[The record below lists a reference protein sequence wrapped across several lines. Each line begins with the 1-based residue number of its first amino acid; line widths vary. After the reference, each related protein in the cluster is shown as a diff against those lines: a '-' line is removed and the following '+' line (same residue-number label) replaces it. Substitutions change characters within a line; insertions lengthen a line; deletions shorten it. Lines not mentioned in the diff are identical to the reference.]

1 MAAYQYQQLKEREIR
16 LLILSAGEYNSGLS
30 GMIRHVSIDNPRTY
44 EALSYT
50 WGDSGGTRYSI
61 SCDNRRLEVTSNLNL
76 ALLRLR
82 NNAPH
87 ITRTLWIDQLCINQA
102 NTDERNQ
109 QVSLMGDIY
118 RKARQVD
125 VWLGEEDDETA
136 IGLSLLPKLLAAF
149 REGSGDGDDLDD
161 EVPDLY
167 TKFGLPF
174 IRSARW
180 TAFAQLFARPYFR
193 RMWVVQEVALGSK
206 VIVYCGSHSVN
217 WEDLAKSG
225 LCLLTDFTN
234 RPIEAHKVIQIIRAY
249 RKQKIESNESE
260 LIDFLFN
267 SYNLQCFDP
276 RDKIYGML
284 GLVTGGLDIKP
295 NYHLSVHKVYT
306 SFTKNMMVRGSSLAI
321 LCNVLHPKCL
331 EGLPSWVPD
340 WTAITAVRQ
349 SFGSRTPKHRNTAA
363 AYEKAV
369 IRFSADEQE
378 VYLKGT
384 VVGTVRAIGS
394 VMPES
399 SPDQVLPEWEGLAQ
413 SVLPYH
419 PTGED
424 FPTVFWRTLI
434 ASDAKHDTRSS
445 DVLQNRYESWNNLV
459 EHKRDYA
466 IAQVHPEHEIPPWQ
480 PIEPINTVS
489 WKAQEFERMVE
500 DASFFRRIYATDNG
514 FLGLAPAGA
523 REGDQL
529 CILYGGP
536 VPFILRQ
543 MLPTTNKYT
552 LVGECFALGL
562 MDSEGLDANR
572 FLTQQFELR

>member
-16 LLILSAGEYNSGLS
+16 LLILSAGEYNSDLI
-30 GMIRHVSIDNPRTY
+30 GMIRHVSIDNPPEY

-50 WGDSGGTRYSI
+50 WGDSGGTRYSVF
-61 SCDNRRLEVTSNLNL
+61 CDKGRLQVTSNLNL

-82 NNAPH
+82 NHAPG

-102 NTDERNQ
+102 NIDERNQ
-109 QVSLMGDIY
+109 QVSLMGEIY

-136 IGLSLLPKLLAAF
+136 MGLSLLPKLLAAF
-149 REGSGDGDDLDD
+149 REISGDGDDLDD

-167 TKFGLPF
+167 TRFGLPF
-174 IRSARW
+174 IRSAQW

-193 RMWVVQEVALGSK
+193 RMWVVQEVALGSS

-217 WEDLAKSG
+217 WDDLAKSG
-225 LCLLTDFTN
+225 LCLLTDFTD
-234 RPIEAHKVIQIIRAY
+234 RPIEAHRVIQMVRAY
-249 RKQKIESNESE
+249 RKRKIDPNESE
-260 LIDFLFN
+260 LIDFLFT

-284 GLVTGGLDIKP
+284 GLVTDDLDKTLIKP
-295 NYHLSVHKVYT
+295 DYSLSVHEVYA
-306 SFTKNMMVRGSSLAI
+306 SFTRSMMVRGSSLAI

-340 WTAITAVRQ
+340 WTAPTAVRQ
-349 SFGSRTPKHRNTAA
+349 SFGSRTPKHQNTAVA
-363 AYEKAV
+363 CKNDN
-369 IRFSADEQE
+369 IRFSADGPE
-378 VYLKGT
+378 VYLQGT
-384 VVGTVRAIGS
+384 VIGTIRALGS
-394 VMPES
+394 IMPES
-399 SPDQVLPEWEGLAQ
+399 SPEKVLSEWKELAR

-434 ASDAKHDTRSS
+434 ASDAKNDARSS
-445 DVLQNRYESWNNLV
+445 SVVQNRYESWNNLADL
-459 EHKRDYA
+459 K
-466 IAQVHPEHEIPPWQ
+466 IAQVHSEHEIPSWQ

-500 DASFFRRIYATDNG
+500 DASFSRRIYATNSG

-529 CILYGGP
+529 CVLYGGP

-543 MLPTTNKYT
+543 TFPTTIKYT

-562 MDSEGLDANR
+562 MNSEGLDARR
-572 FLTQQFELR
+572 FPTQRFELG